1 MSRNDLLRHHFSA
14 DRSLSAGQKLVVLL
28 LISAE
33 EAADGEQDE
42 GCDGEIVDRQSDC
55 PGAFRKDLLDSDCI
69 QQNVDQK
76 PVAADDERAKN
87 GGADATKATPNAS
100 FGASF
105 ALHSSVPMVTK
116 PQK

>member
-14 DRSLSAGQKLVVLL
+14 DRSLSAGQELVVLL

-55 PGAFRKDLLDSDCI
+55 SGAFRKDPLDSDCI

-87 GGADATKATPNAS
+87 GGADGHQGDAQRQLRRVLCTA
-100 FGASF
+100 
-105 ALHSSVPMVTK
+105 
-116 PQK
+116 

>member
-14 DRSLSAGQKLVVLL
+14 DRSLSAGQKLAVLL

-33 EAADGEQDE
+33 EAADGEQGE
-42 GCDGEIVDRQSDC
+42 GCDGEIVDRQSDG

-87 GGADATKATPNAS
+87 GRATPNAS